1 MFTSKHARTANKKYA
16 HVPLN
21 DATSFQNDFQSGY
34 ENQFQNDIVTTHS
47 NPPSLLRN
55 FQLRWWC
62 WELVAAAISIVL
74 FAAVVIVL
82 KVYDGHALPQLPGDI
97 TLNTTIS
104 LIAAVSKTALLL
116 VASAFMSQYK
126 WLWIHKRSR
135 KLQELQAFDEASR
148 GPWGALTLLQHS
160 RVSVASLGAL
170 LTLLTLGFDPFV
182 QQLIT
187 TPQRDLSF
195 EAGSTAVSRAS
206 TFNQSA
212 LLAIHESINDTL
224 SRLDGFNPYSKLQM
238 TVSNGA
244 SSQGDIDD
252 FAISCPTANC
262 TWPSFKSLGVCSTC
276 MNVTEY
282 AKKNWNCQD
291 GPSHNISGSIGNN
304 RTCSYNLPNSAF
316 SYEYEIFSD
325 DSNGNY
331 TEVAGELRLNI
342 WTTSKQNT
350 SFSDN
355 TFLLVSL
362 VALENTA
369 DLVPGPAREQVLEA
383 TECALAMCV
392 EEHELLITMGIMS
405 HKVTSTEQPFSMKVH
420 ANSTSY
426 SGTSYDVKSAEI
438 DNVVYSVD
446 GIYTLFAVMQ
456 DINSTL
462 ISSIT
467 ADYTTTSKPGS
478 AVQYDGSVTPS
489 SPLATSFFAGL
500 DFTQAV
506 ENMVTSLSQYIRS
519 LSNDTTV
526 GRAHQVEIY
535 VHVKWNFIAFPV
547 VLVVGGV
554 ALLVIAI
561 MQTNQNGLEVWK
573 SSSLPL
579 WFHGP
584 QTSGSG
590 VIASENRLERVN
602 TLLEMEGVAEQTL
615 VSLVKLDD
623 GRGAWKLLPVSS
635 GPESDHAMSRI
646 HR

>member
-1 MFTSKHARTANKKYA
+1 MFASTRAKMANKKYV

-34 ENQFQNDIVTTHS
+34 ENQFQNDIVTRHS

-62 WELVAAAISIVL
+62 WELVAAAISIAL
-74 FAAVVIVL
+74 FAAVVTVL

-97 TLNTTIS
+97 TLNTAIS

-160 RVSVASLGAL
+160 RISVASLGAL
-170 LTLLTLGFDPFV
+170 IMLLTLGFDPFI

-206 TFNQSA
+206 TFNQSV
-212 LLAIHESINDTL
+212 LLAAYETRNDTL
-224 SRLDGFNPYSKLQM
+224 TRLDGFNPYIKLQM

-244 SSQGDIDD
+244 SSQGHIDD
-252 FAISCPTANC
+252 FAPSCPTANC
-262 TWPSFKSLGVCSTC
+262 TWPSFKSLGICSTC
-276 MNVTEY
+276 INVTEY
-282 AKKNWNCQD
+282 ARKNWSCQD
-291 GPSHNISGSIGNN
+291 GPSSTISGLIGNN

-316 SYEYEIFSD
+316 SYEYEIFPG

-331 TEVAGELRLNI
+331 TEVDGELRLNI
-342 WTTSKQNT
+342 WTTSTLNT
-350 SFSDN
+350 TFSDN
-355 TFLLVSL
+355 TFLLVSR

-392 EEHELLITMGIMS
+392 EEHELSITLGIMS
-405 HKVTSTEQPFSMKVH
+405 HKVTSTEQPFSMKVDPS
-420 ANSTSY
+420 STIRATY
-426 SGTSYDVKSAEI
+426 YDVKSAEI
-438 DNVVYSVD
+438 DKVTYSVD
-446 GIYTLFAVMQ
+446 GINTLFAVIQ

-462 ISSIT
+462 NGNIT
-467 ADYTTTSKPGS
+467 AEYTSVSNPGS
-478 AVQYDGSVTPS
+478 AVQYDGSTIPS

-500 DFTQAV
+500 NFTQTV

-519 LSNDTTV
+519 LSQDTIV

-535 VHVKWNFIAFPV
+535 VHVKWDFIAFPV

-554 ALLVIAI
+554 ALLAIAI
-561 MQTNQNGLEVWK
+561 IQTNQNGLEVWK

-584 QTSGSG
+584 QTNGGG
-590 VIASENRLERVN
+590 VVASENRLDRVN

-615 VSLVKLDD
+615 VSLVKLD
-623 GRGAWKLLPVSS
+623 GEGGAWKLLPTQN
-635 GPESDHAMSRI
+635 GPKSDYLMSRI
-646 HR
+646 DR